1 MRTISV
7 PAAVRTSAQIP
18 SVARPQAGGR
28 PLSRR
33 PVLQLGVAGVLFAVL
48 LAVGSA
54 PASADDKAD
63 YRVVD
68 PSGVYLGN
76 PRLFKKPVVVNCDRV
91 YRAIPEYLEIL
102 EKNLTDRDVRYHFLM
117 RKASDKFAAAVR
129 SVASEGGYDL
139 VAGLGAV
146 VPSNAETPAIP
157 EATDAAIK
165 KLPA

>member
-1 MRTISV
+1 MRTKSSMIRAVGAPV
-7 PAAVRTSAQIP
+7 P
-18 SVARPQAGGR
+18 
-28 PLSRR
+28 
-33 PVLQLGVAGVLFAVL
+33 
-48 LAVGSA
+48 VGSA
-54 PASADDKAD
+54 AASRAPIGRRAALRGLLGGLLLAALFVAVASPAAAQDKAE

-91 YRAIPEYLEIL
+91 YRAIPEYVEIL

-129 SVASEGGYDL
+129 AVATEGGYDL
-139 VAGLGAV
+139 VGGVGAV
-146 VPSNAETPAIP
+146 VPANTETPAIP

>member
-1 MRTISV
+1 MQVSSSIVSSIVSGPVESLRSRRSVLRTV
-7 PAAVRTSAQIP
+7 VGAAVTL
-18 SVARPQAGGR
+18 V
-28 PLSRR
+28 
-33 PVLQLGVAGVLFAVL
+33 VL
-48 LAVGSA
+48 LAA
-54 PASADDKAD
+54 TALPARADDKAE

-68 PSGVYLGN
+68 PSGIYYGN
-76 PRLFKKPVVVNCDRV
+76 PRLFKKPVLVNCDRV
-91 YRAIPEYLEIL
+91 YRAIPEYVEIL

-129 SVASEGGYDL
+129 AVALEGGYDL
-139 VAGLGAV
+139 VGGVGTV